1 MRTQA
6 QPDHL
11 GHAVRESRLRC
22 DRSVQRGIED
32 RAPAGDGSQILVARF
47 PRSITQEAVLVHL
60 GGTRL
65 PHGAQLWRLNSDGI
79 ETLVAL
85 FDADGIRWRKIG
97 SADA

>member
-1 MRTQA
+1 MRSATMRTQA

-65 PHGAQLWRLNSDGI
+65 PHGGI
-79 ETLVAL
+79 HVGEPIAEHGTA
-85 FDADGIRWRKIG
+85 
-97 SADA
+97 